1 MAKKDNSRHGLVDTM
16 LSDSKWRTL
25 IPLCCSLSMAAN
37 HSRSSPFLRHHFADS
52 AVFAFP
58 ASWSSDDWILP
69 DARSHFGETDVDA
82 ALFPSIKSVGMTP
95 PPPSTEPFSASS
107 KICSRFLRFQP
118 RCNEKSDGWIVIALE
133 EKREI

>member
-1 MAKKDNSRHGLVDTM
+1 MAKKDSSRHGLVDTM

-37 HSRSSPFLRHHFADS
+37 HSRSSLFLRHHSADS

-69 DARSHFGETDVDA
+69 GARSHFGETDVDV
-82 ALFPSIKSVGMTP
+82 ALFPSIKSVRIDAAAAVNG
-95 PPPSTEPFSASS
+95 A
-107 KICSRFLRFQP
+107 FLRFFK
-118 RCNEKSDGWIVIALE
+118 NLLE
-133 EKREI
+133 ISPLSTEANNLKRSYSL